1 MPRFLLETSWGLL
14 ILTGT
19 DPILFIH
26 TGTDPI
32 LLMHTETDSL
42 YTIRDRPLFYLRG
55 QTPFIFANQVMA
67 EPISPANQ
75 YGDRP
80 LNFYQAEPNYPGPVR
95 GQTPH
100 FLMEIDFFIADRPPH
115 PYTYRLWRSRKNYCN
130 LYQTK

>member
-1 MPRFLLETSWGLL
+1 MPRFHIIIGDYLYLRGQTPLY
-14 ILTGT
+14 
-19 DPILFIH
+19 
-26 TGTDPI
+26 
-32 LLMHTETDSL
+32 L

-67 EPISPANQ
+67 EPISPANR

-80 LNFYQAEPNYPGPVR
+80 LTFYRAEPNYPGLVR

-100 FLMEIDFFIADRPPH
+100 FLMEIDFFIADTDLLFLIP
-115 PYTYRLWRSRKNYCN
+115 TVSGEVKKSCN

>member
-1 MPRFLLETSWGLL
+1 MPRFHIIIGDYLYLRGQT
-14 ILTGT
+14 
-19 DPILFIH
+19 P
-26 TGTDPI
+26 PY
-32 LLMHTETDSL
+32 L

-67 EPISPANQ
+67 EPISPAKW

-80 LNFYQAEPNYPGPVR
+80 LTFYRAEPNYPGLVR

-100 FLMEIDFFIADRPPH
+100 FLMEIDFFIADRPPL
-115 PYTYRLWRSRKNYCN
+115 PYTYRLWRSRKNSCN